1 MGMGM
6 GSGGM
11 AAGKQVYFDPQ
22 QNQYYTESYRGIN
35 APGFND
41 PSKLY
46 RTYIGESL
54 GGQKSP
60 INDLV
65 AQAMAAKAN
74 PVSLAQ
80 LFPSMNAP
88 TMGTPMTNY
97 GGLLGQ
103 ASPFGQGQFGAGR
116 FLGGN
121 AMGNT
126 GMTSNAM
133 NTM

>member
-1 MGMGM
+1 MGM
-6 GSGGM
+6 GS
-11 AAGKQVYFDPQ
+11 AQQQNQVYFDPQ
-22 QNQYYTESYRGIN
+22 TNQYYTQTNPYGAYGMPKN
-35 APGFND
+35 YLTGLPQTN
-41 PSKLY
+41 
-46 RTYIGESL
+46 TQN
-54 GGQKSP
+54 QKSP
-60 INDLV
+60 ISDLL
-65 AQAMAAKAN
+65 AQSLAAKAN

-97 GGLLGQ
+97 GGLLSQ
-103 ASPFGQGQFGAGR
+103 ASPFGQGSFGAGR

-121 AMGNT
+121 SMGGT

>member
-1 MGMGM
+1 MGMGNR
-6 GSGGM
+6 SQD
-11 AAGKQVYFDPQ
+11 QVYFDR
-22 QNQYYTESYRGIN
+22 NGGGYYTYAGPYDIISNRNY
-35 APGFND
+35 F
-41 PSKLY
+41 SS
-46 RTYIGESL
+46 RTP
-54 GGQKSP
+54 QRTQQQASP
-60 INDLV
+60 ISNLV
-65 AQAMAAKAN
+65 SQAMSAKAN

-97 GGLLGQ
+97 GGLLSQ
-103 ASPFGQGQFGAGR
+103 ASPFGQGSFGAGR